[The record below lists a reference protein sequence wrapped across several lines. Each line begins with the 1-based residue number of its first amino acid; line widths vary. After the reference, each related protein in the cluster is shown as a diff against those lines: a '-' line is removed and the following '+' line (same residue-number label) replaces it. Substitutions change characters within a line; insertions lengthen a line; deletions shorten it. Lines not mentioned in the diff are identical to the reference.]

1 MAVQEYKP
9 IYSVK
14 ETAKL
19 LQVSVNTVYGLLNSG
34 EIPYLSLGAKKI
46 RGSDLEAFIQ
56 SHPREEMEVM
66 TLEKVNRYLWL
77 FNRLV
82 SLQRDSGA
90 RWTPEIEREK
100 QRIRAEMKRIRPEI
114 DALRREKGGI

>member
-9 IYSVK
+9 IYSMK

-56 SHPREEMEVM
+56 SYPVA
-66 TLEKVNRYLWL
+66 N
-77 FNRLV
+77 
-82 SLQRDSGA
+82 A
-90 RWTPEIEREK
+90 RGDGSYDTR
-100 QRIRAEMKRIRPEI
+100 
-114 DALRREKGGI
+114 KG

>member
-1 MAVQEYKP
+1 
-9 IYSVK
+9 
-14 ETAKL
+14 
-19 LQVSVNTVYGLLNSG
+19 
-34 EIPYLSLGAKKI
+34 
-46 RGSDLEAFIQ
+46 
-56 SHPREEMEVM
+56 M

-77 FNRLV
+77 FNRLM